1 MSDSGDRSGRLQG
14 KVAVV
19 TGAGRGIGRAL
30 ARSFAREGAI
40 VVLAARTN
48 TEIEAVRDAI
58 VRDGGR
64 AQAIPTDVA
73 DEEQVRSLYSTVH
86 HEHGRVDLLVIN
98 AGGNFCR
105 ASIEESDPAEWVRTV
120 SVNLTG
126 AYYSLKYA
134 IPLLRAAEH
143 GRVIC
148 TGSGMGHNAPPGTSA
163 YACGKAGLWMLVR
176 QAAQELRDDGI
187 SVNELIPGPVDTQ
200 AAGSAI
206 RSRPVFRDEWVKEP
220 DDVVPLAMFL
230 ATHPG
235 PGPTAQ
241 SFSIMRRPR

>member
-1 MSDSGDRSGRLQG
+1 MRG

-30 ARSFAREGAI
+30 ARAFAKEDAR
-40 VVLAARTN
+40 VVLAARTD
-48 TEIEAVRDAI
+48 TEIEAVRNEIIDA
-58 VRDGGR
+58 GGQAR
-64 AQAIPTDVA
+64 AVPTDVA
-73 DEEQVRSLYSTVH
+73 DREQVQALYRTVAN
-86 HEHGRVDLLVIN
+86 EHGRIDVLVIN

-105 ASIEESDPAEWVRTV
+105 ASIEGSDPDAWVHTL

-126 AYYSLKYA
+126 AYYCLKYA
-134 IPLLRAAEH
+134 IPLLRAATQA
-143 GRVIC
+143 RVIC

-176 QAAQELRDDGI
+176 QAAQELQDDGI
-187 SVNELIPGPVDTQ
+187 SVNELIPGPVDTD
-200 AAGSAI
+200 AARSAV
-206 RSRPVFRDEWVKEP
+206 RSHPVFREEWVKEA

-235 PGPTAQ
+235 PGPNAQ